1 MVCQRFGR
9 VYYNILKLPNKN
21 KNKIHKQL
29 FMHWIFINMLH
40 KNENQNSCI
49 HRIKVIL
56 RYLIKEILLDSF
68 LDLTPPIS
76 GDLADKFRETV
87 ILISVRTF
95 FFSFS
100 SMENLF
106 FSL

>member
-1 MVCQRFGR
+1 
-9 VYYNILKLPNKN
+9 
-21 KNKIHKQL
+21 
-29 FMHWIFINMLH
+29 
-40 KNENQNSCI
+40 
-49 HRIKVIL
+49 
-56 RYLIKEILLDSF
+56 LIKEILLDSF